1 MDSFPSI
8 ELRHSI
14 ELRQCLA
21 AYRYP
26 TAAQGKVSTAAAR
39 TAARKAARKAAR
51 RAAHMDD
58 TADTAVA
65 RMDDM
70 AVARMDDTVARMDDT
85 AARMDDTAAVP
96 VDGMP
101 VGGTPVGGMPVDG
114 TAHMDLA

>member
-1 MDSFPSI
+1 LDSFPSI

-14 ELRQCLA
+14 ELHQCLA

-39 TAARKAARKAAR
+39 TAARKAARKAA
-51 RAAHMDD
+51 HMDD

-70 AVARMDDTVARMDDT
+70 AVARMDDT

-101 VGGTPVGGMPVDG
+101 VGGTPVGGMPVGGMPVDG

>member
-1 MDSFPSI
+1 LDSFPSI

-39 TAARKAARKAAR
+39 TAA
-51 RAAHMDD
+51 HMDD

-70 AVARMDDTVARMDDT
+70 AVARMDDT

-114 TAHMDLA
+114 MPVGGMPVDGTAHMDLA